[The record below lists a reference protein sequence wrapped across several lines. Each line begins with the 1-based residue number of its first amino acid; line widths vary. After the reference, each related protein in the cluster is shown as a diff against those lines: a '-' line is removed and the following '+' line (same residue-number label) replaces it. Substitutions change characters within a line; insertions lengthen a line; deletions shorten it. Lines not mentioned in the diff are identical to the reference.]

1 MVNASIQRD
10 YVTPP
15 SVQGKR
21 RRRTILSDTTRDAAG
36 GKRAIPEPLEP
47 LFPVLSVKGLLSR
60 SGSRPT
66 ILDLGDFAEVT
77 AGRYAIG
84 IALRLL
90 GVRPGDAVLAPAC
103 HCTAMV
109 DPIVSEG
116 GTPVFYKI
124 DPMFNVDLED
134 AASKVTPRTKAIIA
148 SHMFGFP
155 QDGDALRRFADHHGI
170 ALIEDCAHTLFADG
184 VGTYGD
190 FVIGSPRK
198 FFPMASG
205 GCLISSR
212 HDVKSFTL
220 RSPGF
225 AEGIREAIGL
235 IERSARYGRLWMLN
249 LPLRAVESLRRPK
262 AEAPVQ
268 EGAGAAGSPGD
279 DGTVDYVATEI
290 DLAPSGLS
298 KMIRR
303 ATSTGWVARKRREN
317 YRKLLDLIGEGP
329 GFRPLFPDLPP
340 EVVPFMAPFWV
351 DRLEE
356 LFPSMEDAALP
367 MQRYG
372 QFLWRGVDES
382 VCPVSVA
389 MSRHLMQLAC
399 HQDLTDAEIR
409 RFAGAFRDIV
419 LREN

>member
-1 MVNASIQRD
+1 
-10 YVTPP
+10 
-15 SVQGKR
+15 
-21 RRRTILSDTTRDAAG
+21 
-36 GKRAIPEPLEP
+36 
-47 LFPVLSVKGLLSR
+47 
-60 SGSRPT
+60 
-66 ILDLGDFAEVT
+66 
-77 AGRYAIG
+77 
-84 IALRLL
+84 
-90 GVRPGDAVLAPAC
+90 
-103 HCTAMV
+103 
-109 DPIVSEG
+109 
-116 GTPVFYKI
+116 
-124 DPMFNVDLED
+124 
-134 AASKVTPRTKAIIA
+134 
-148 SHMFGFP
+148 
-155 QDGDALRRFADHHGI
+155 
-170 ALIEDCAHTLFADG
+170 LFADG

-225 AEGIREAIGL
+225 AEGIREAMGL